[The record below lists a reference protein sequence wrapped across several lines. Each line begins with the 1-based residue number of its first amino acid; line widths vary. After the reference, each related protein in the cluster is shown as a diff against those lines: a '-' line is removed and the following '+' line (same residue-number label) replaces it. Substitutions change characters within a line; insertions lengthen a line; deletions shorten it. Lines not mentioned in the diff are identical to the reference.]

1 MGWEGYATGVGANGI
16 RPYEMAFAPIPF
28 KKALHTIQLITIQ
41 VRQMAYNNRHM
52 ASVLSQATAQQR
64 IQAIKNGLAYN
75 VFENLGKDLELPTS
89 ELAQIIGVPQRTL
102 QRRKQEGFFSSDES
116 DRLFRIVRLVE
127 RSKEVL
133 GESGIS
139 WLKTPKKF
147 LSDQSPLAFS
157 DTEAGAWEVSQA
169 LGRLEHGVFL

>member
-1 MGWEGYATGVGANGI
+1 
-16 RPYEMAFAPIPF
+16 
-28 KKALHTIQLITIQ
+28 
-41 VRQMAYNNRHM
+41 MAYNNRHM
-52 ASVLSQATAQQR
+52 ASTLLKATTHQR
-64 IQAIKNGLAYN
+64 IQAIKKGLAYK
-75 VFENLGKDLELPTS
+75 VFENLSKDLELPTS
-89 ELAQIIGVPQRTL
+89 ELTQIIGIPNRTL
-102 QRRKQEGFFSSDES
+102 QRRKQEGYFASDES

-147 LSDQSPLAFS
+147 LSGQSPLAFS
-157 DTEAGAWEVSQA
+157 DTEAGAWEVNQA